1 MYGSTIVK
9 SYQDLIT
16 AAEAALAHLDHPKF
30 EAQSL
35 LAFVLKCNRSRIIAF
50 PEKTVTSE
58 EASAFLDLVNA
69 RAEGVPFAYLTGE
82 KEFYDLTLKV
92 TRATLIPRGDTELL
106 VETALSKM
114 PENAPCRVIDMGTGS
129 GAIALTLKK
138 HRPQAIVWAVDQSQE
153 ALAVAMDNGKQLNL
167 AVTFMHSHW
176 FDQVPDEPFDLIV
189 SNPPYIDGV
198 DAHLDG
204 DGVKFEPRSALVA
217 ENEGY
222 ADLDH
227 LMMAALPRL
236 KSQGYLMMEHG
247 FEQGARLRE
256 KMTAAGYHNVVTLK
270 DLGGND
276 RITLGQKQ

>member
-1 MYGSTIVK
+1 MYGATIVK

-58 EASAFLDLVNA
+58 EESVFLDLVNA

-92 TRATLIPRGDTELL
+92 TPATLIPRGDTELL

-114 PENAPCRVIDMGTGS
+114 PIDQNCRVIDMGTGS

-138 HRPQAIVWAVDQSQE
+138 HRPNATVWAVDQSEE
-153 ALAVAMDNGKQLNL
+153 ALAVAIDNGKHLNL
-167 AVTFMHSHW
+167 DVTFIHSNW
-176 FDQVPDEPFDLIV
+176 FDQVPNEPFDVIV
-189 SNPPYIDGV
+189 SNPPYIDGI
-198 DAHLDG
+198 DAHLEG

-217 ENEGY
+217 EDEGY

-227 LMMAALPRL
+227 LMIAALPRL
-236 KSQGYLMMEHG
+236 TSQGYLMMEHG

-256 KMTAAGYHNVVTLK
+256 KMVAAGYHNVVTLK
-270 DLGGND
+270 DLSGND
-276 RITLGQKQ
+276 RITLGQKG